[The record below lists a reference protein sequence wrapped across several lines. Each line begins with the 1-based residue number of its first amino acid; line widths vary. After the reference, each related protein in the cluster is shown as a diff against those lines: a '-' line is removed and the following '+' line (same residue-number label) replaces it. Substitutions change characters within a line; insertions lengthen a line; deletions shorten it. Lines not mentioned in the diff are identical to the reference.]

1 MLTFGISNHHL
12 SLLIELVNENYTV
25 CWIVIYFRLDKEFHG
40 FQRLFTKYL
49 ETDVDTSI
57 DWEKI
62 EKLPADS
69 VSQLYQLKP
78 RYPNF
83 YFKISDYPL
92 IQRH

>member
-1 MLTFGISNHHL
+1 MVKTCEAHIWHFES
-12 SLLIELVNENYTV
+12 SFKLLIELVNQITLFVEL
-25 CWIVIYFRLDKEFHG
+25 WLFYFRLDKEFHG

-69 VSQLYQLKP
+69 VSQLY
-78 RYPNF
+78 
-83 YFKISDYPL
+83 
-92 IQRH
+92 